1 MHISGYIYRN
11 RSGFFIVMMS
21 RSISLFGWIAW
32 FSLLL
37 GMPYLTHEGRYGAV
51 FSSTYG
57 FAALGVLTG
66 FLIGFVFVRSLR
78 LHDASPLNSEKTPCA
93 IGISKIRVWRRL
105 IVAGGIAFMAC
116 LLVFQIAAFAN
127 FDAAVFGLSS
137 EMPWIMRVFAYVVAR
152 TNWLEPFFS
161 FAAAA
166 SCSTVFS
173 LVFFRGD
180 RGDFP
185 SGSLSIFVFALA
197 FGFCSRLLWVGIA
210 PAVYG
215 ATGFEVEI
223 GCVPIAC
230 IPLAFVFVFLLCA
243 CLCGPRKCLSGH
255 SFLFRLPVAV
265 IGCSFGILAWSCLG
279 RIAKMSGF
287 VSPQAAF
294 GAVAVV
300 VVVALVCGVLTN
312 RLASSDGYGNS
323 EVSVNEVDARTS
335 RLGSFGL
342 SPRELEASL
351 LLLEGKNSEE
361 AAACMGIKAATV
373 RSLLQRAYKKAGVSN
388 GAGFIAA
395 FGEESV
401 QGRSDSG
408 STRGPKAE
416 PAKSV
421 VIARSLI
428 APTAFCFMAT
438 CFLPSGLSYIGWGIG
453 REFVY
458 GLGFGFLVAGFAVAS
473 VASGFIRIKGE
484 SRSKHAWSI
493 GLSLC
498 VFAVASS
505 YFAVSLHLRPLSAEW
520 EKAAA
525 FGASFLFAVLC
536 AWVIFSV
543 ARYRGEQ
550 TAGIKRAEICAWIAG
565 ACVFAVTRAIPCS
578 VAFVCFVLAAG
589 LGFLTA
595 WALRGIRL
603 ESEKS
608 SGVFGMES
616 PFAMAALLFA
626 AMTCGFLWEETWRDE
641 GYFSLMDFG
650 SAFCAAACVAVATLL
665 GKPQKYAVVSILAAS
680 FLSLALLVV
689 GPTSALVALFALTA
703 VYMVRRSVRERLFD
717 WQGVGDVLFA
727 FGMGFIAGDIL
738 INHIGDRLGFGYR
751 APLFDFLPE
760 GDGARIVALCISS
773 MLFSAAFL
781 SVVTYCI
788 YLRRFV
794 TRSHVLESLS
804 RSADERMVG
813 YLAGRGLSDPHA
825 RIVADIAQG
834 KTSGEIIRT
843 RFYSRGSVNDA
854 RRKGYALL
862 GVRSQEELARL
873 IRREMGL

>member
-1 MHISGYIYRN
+1 M
-11 RSGFFIVMMS
+11 
-21 RSISLFGWIAW
+21 
-32 FSLLL
+32 
-37 GMPYLTHEGRYGAV
+37 

-66 FLIGFVFVRSLR
+66 SFAVLGFAR
-78 LHDASPLNSEKTPCA
+78 LWRTRGADDSLNSEKGLRTADVPKVGA
-93 IGISKIRVWRRL
+93 WRRL
-105 IVAGGIAFMAC
+105 IVVGGVISTTC
-116 LLVFQIAAFAN
+116 LVVFQIVSFVD
-127 FDAAVFGLSS
+127 FDAAVFGVAS
-137 EMPWIMRVFAYVVAR
+137 EMPVALRTLIQVVAR
-152 TNWLEPFFS
+152 LDLLEPLLS
-161 FAAAA
+161 FVAAA
-166 SCSTVFS
+166 SCSVAFS
-173 LVFFRGD
+173 LVFLERGRGD
-180 RGDFP
+180 
-185 SGSLSIFVFALA
+185 SLSAPLSTFVLALV
-197 FGFCSRLLWVGIA
+197 FGFCSRLLWVGIS
-210 PAVYG
+210 PVVYG
-215 ATGFEVEI
+215 ATGSEVGI
-223 GCVPIAC
+223 DCAVVAC
-230 IPLAFVFVFLLCA
+230 IPFAFVFAFLLCV
-243 CLCGPRKCLSGH
+243 CLFGPRKRPSDR
-255 SFLFRLPVAV
+255 SFSSRLIVST
-265 IGCSFGILAWSCLG
+265 IGCSFGMLTWTCLG
-279 RIAKMSGF
+279 RIVKTSDF
-287 VSPQAAF
+287 VSPQVAF
-294 GAVAVV
+294 ESVAVV
-300 VVVALVCGVLTN
+300 VAAALVYRLLAK
-312 RLASSDGYGNS
+312 RLAGSDSCNNS
-323 EVSVNEVDARTS
+323 ETSASEGDIWTS
-335 RLGSFGL
+335 RLSSFGL

-351 LLLEGKNSEE
+351 LLLEGKNSES

-388 GAGFIAA
+388 GTEFLSACGKEAMQVCSS
-395 FGEESV
+395 SV
-401 QGRSDSG
+401 QADE
-408 STRGPKAE
+408 PKLKTEVAE
-416 PAKSV
+416 GVA
-421 VIARSLI
+421 IARSLV
-428 APTAFCFMAT
+428 APTAFCFVTT
-438 CFLPSGLSYIGWGIG
+438 CFLPSNLPYSGWGIG

-458 GLGFGFLVAGFAVAS
+458 GLGLGLLVAGFVVAS
-473 VASGFIRIKGE
+473 VASGFICVKGE

-493 GLSLC
+493 GLLLC

-536 AWVIFSV
+536 VWVIFSV
-543 ARYRGEQ
+543 ARHRGEQ
-550 TAGIKRAEICAWIAG
+550 TAGIKRVEICAWITG
-565 ACVFAVTRAIPCS
+565 ACVFAVTRAIPGS
-578 VAFVCFVLAAG
+578 FAFVCFALAVG

-603 ESEKS
+603 EFEKS
-608 SGVFGMES
+608 PGVFGMES

-626 AMTCGFLWEETWRDE
+626 AMTCGFLWEEAWRNE

-650 SAFCAAACVAVATLL
+650 SAFCAAACVAVVTLL

-689 GPTSALVALFALTA
+689 GPTSALVVLFALTA
-703 VYMVRRSVRERLFD
+703 VCMVRRSVRERLFD
-717 WQGVGDVLFA
+717 WQGVGGALFA

-788 YLRRFV
+788 YLRRFA

-813 YLAGRGLSDPHA
+813 YLVGRGLSDPHA